1 KCGCRSAAVLPQAEE
16 EVEAEEGDDVIL
28 KCQLDPEDDVRKSPV
43 TWSKDERKNI
53 VHVYRLGQD
62 HAEDQKEVFRNRTV
76 LHHEGLKKGNVTLQ
90 LFSVR
95 LSDNGRFI
103 CYIRRLD
110 AYCYVI
116 LKVVRRGQLNRSV
129 GSVVST
135 ATSQPEVEPGD
146 LGVATVNHPF
156 PPHSIMN
163 IFYPNTS
170 QPHVLCYNIHI
181 SPPWSSSCP
190 PAWQL
195 HLQHPSTNI
204 LTIPPLNMSKPP
216 QSGLSDFVANTDNV
230 SRPSDVL
237 VPYSV

>member
-1 KCGCRSAAVLPQAEE
+1 MSVRLFTLLVFLPFSAAAVLPQAEE

-135 ATSQPEVEPGD
+135 ATSQPEVEPGGKNKTVACVD
-146 LGVATVNHPF
+146 VKYTVISIFVGVLGAVILVILGTVLIYKKIQKMKKKKEAERR
-156 PPHSIMN
+156 PHNVEMQNLTSEGREGGERQADAAENGSGN
-163 IFYPNTS
+163 I
-170 QPHVLCYNIHI
+170 Q
-181 SPPWSSSCP
+181 
-190 PAWQL
+190 Q
-195 HLQHPSTNI
+195 
-204 LTIPPLNMSKPP
+204 
-216 QSGLSDFVANTDNV
+216 
-230 SRPSDVL
+230 DV
-237 VPYSV
+237 